1 MLGRCANRSRIE
13 KSFDIWTVSIV
24 KDRGS
29 VLMTLGQNSPKMF
42 TQHSPRENMI
52 VINTTRDLI
61 TEGVTI
67 AFPGFVRLWPLY
79 EGGHVCSA
87 DLT

>member
-1 MLGRCANRSRIE
+1 
-13 KSFDIWTVSIV
+13 
-24 KDRGS
+24 
-29 VLMTLGQNSPKMF
+29 MF

-79 EGGHVCSA
+79 EGGVMSA
-87 DLT
+87 LLTLHDLQMTLVDLM